1 MKLIPGEKKKLKE
14 KEEDLGRKLTK
25 KERIQLHKKAK
36 RAFIVK
42 SILGIGVAAS
52 VVAGGV
58 KVLGP
63 GEEGKNPQ
71 IESTESIEPSNEVKD
86 FKEQYRVSLN
96 SIEQEVDSL
105 ETKDDVLNFIK
116 DKYIENYEQQTGDTT
131 LTTKDIEIA
140 PSHENYV
147 YIDESTGEII
157 THGEN
162 PYEAEA
168 ELDENG
174 VSYSINNDGIR
185 TYKVWKLDK
194 ENRENRE
201 VMDCMT
207 IENGE
212 RVRVI
217 PGESYNQMKNY
228 KSVLAEMSPEEWKV
242 ISTALDYHANFDN
255 DKETE
260 KEKFKNRLIEA
271 LKAEQETQQQSKQE
285 QVKQAD
291 QTNREIE
298 DEGR

>member
-1 MKLIPGEKKKLKE
+1 MKLIPGEKKKIQE
-14 KEEDLGRKLTK
+14 KEEDLGRKLTR

-42 SILGIGVAAS
+42 SILGIGVAAT

-58 KVLGP
+58 KALGP
-63 GEEGKNPQ
+63 GKENKDNQ
-71 IESTESIEPSNEVKD
+71 IESTESENEVKD
-86 FKEQYRVSLN
+86 FKERYKVSESNMQLN
-96 SIEQEVDSL
+96 SIEQEVDNL
-105 ETKDDVLNFIK
+105 ETKDDVLKFIK
-116 DKYIENYEQQTGDTT
+116 DRYIENYEQQTGDTT
-131 LTTKDIEIA
+131 LTTKDIEIT

-157 THGEN
+157 THGEK
-162 PYEAEA
+162 PYETEA

-174 VSYSINNDGIR
+174 VSYSVDNDGIR

-194 ENRENRE
+194 ENQDNKE

-207 IENGE
+207 VENGE

-217 PGESYNQMKNY
+217 PGESYSEMKDY

-242 ISTALDYHANFDN
+242 ISAALDYHSNFNN

-271 LKAEQETQQQSKQE
+271 LKAEQEAKQE
-285 QVKQAD
+285 QTN
-291 QTNREIE
+291 QTNRGIE

>member
-1 MKLIPGEKKKLKE
+1 MKLIPGEKKKIQE
-14 KEEDLGRKLTK
+14 KEEDLGRKLTR

-42 SILGIGVAAS
+42 SILGIGVAAT

-58 KVLGP
+58 KALGP
-63 GEEGKNPQ
+63 GKENKDNQ
-71 IESTESIEPSNEVKD
+71 IESTESENEVKD
-86 FKEQYRVSLN
+86 FKEKYKVSESNMQLN
-96 SIEQEVDSL
+96 SIEQEVDNL
-105 ETKDDVLNFIK
+105 ETKDDVLKFIK
-116 DKYIENYEQQTGDTT
+116 DRYIENYEQQTGDTT
-131 LTTKDIEIA
+131 LTTKDIEIT

-162 PYEAEA
+162 PYETEA

-174 VSYSINNDGIR
+174 VSYSVDNDGIR

-194 ENRENRE
+194 ENQDNKE

-207 IENGE
+207 VENGE

-217 PGESYNQMKNY
+217 PGESYSEMKDY

-242 ISTALDYHANFDN
+242 ISTALDYHSNFNN
-255 DKETE
+255 DKEIE

-271 LKAEQETQQQSKQE
+271 LKAEQEAKQE
-285 QVKQAD
+285 QTN
-291 QTNREIE
+291 QTNRGIE

>member
-1 MKLIPGEKKKLKE
+1 MKLIPGEKKKIQE
-14 KEEDLGRKLTK
+14 KEEDLGRKLTR
-25 KERIQLHKKAK
+25 KERIQLHKKVK

-42 SILGIGVAAS
+42 SILGIGVAAT

-58 KVLGP
+58 KALGP
-63 GEEGKNPQ
+63 GKENKDNQ
-71 IESTESIEPSNEVKD
+71 IESTESENEVKD
-86 FKEQYRVSLN
+86 FKEKYKVSESNMQLN
-96 SIEQEVDSL
+96 SIEQEVDNL
-105 ETKDDVLNFIK
+105 ETKDDVLKFIK
-116 DKYIENYEQQTGDTT
+116 DRYIENYEQQTGDTT
-131 LTTKDIEIA
+131 LTTKDIEIT

-162 PYEAEA
+162 PYETEA

-174 VSYSINNDGIR
+174 VSYSVDNDGIR

-194 ENRENRE
+194 ENQDNKE

-207 IENGE
+207 VENGE

-217 PGESYNQMKNY
+217 PGESYSEMKDY

-242 ISTALDYHANFDN
+242 ISTALDYHSNFNN
-255 DKETE
+255 DKEIE

-271 LKAEQETQQQSKQE
+271 LKAEQEAKQE
-285 QVKQAD
+285 QTN
-291 QTNREIE
+291 QTNRGIE